1 MKLII
6 VLLFVL
12 ILVKMN
18 NASKKHYF
26 QKTNKWTIEDHV
38 LLDKELKY
46 TSKNIT
52 IIAKNLNKTI
62 EEVNEHI
69 KELIYIIYS
78 KTISKS
84 IVKHTGFTEKQIFEI
99 INEKAGFR
107 KSCS

>member
-26 QKTNKWTIEDHV
+26 QKNNKWTIEDHV

-52 IIAKNLNKTI
+52 IIAKNLNKTS
-62 EEVNEHI
+62 EEVNEQI

-78 KTISKS
+78 KTISKT
-84 IVKHTGFTEKQIFEI
+84 IVKHTGFTEKQILEI
-99 INEKAGFR
+99 INKFYQNLT
-107 KSCS
+107 KS